1 MPSIIIFKFSVNCDH
16 WLSTSQGMWL
26 CKLNQQNRPMLAGS
40 WYCCCIV
47 VVYFCQIPPVLQ
59 SISQGVNIIEWKCQS
74 LSHVWFF
81 ATPWSVA
88 CQAPLSMEFSRQEY
102 WSGLPRPSPGNLPD
116 PGIEPRSPTLQA
128 DSLPSEPPGKPIKKE
143 GGDKNRGRV
152 LGGTNYQ
159 E

>member
-1 MPSIIIFKFSVNCDH
+1 MNIYDIIIFKFSVNCDH

-47 VVYFCQIPPVLQ
+47 VVYFCQSPPVLQ

-88 CQAPLSMEFSRQEY
+88 CQAPLSMGFPRQECWSELLSFSRGFSWPRDWTHISCIGRWILYHLATREVQE
-102 WSGLPRPSPGNLPD
+102 
-116 PGIEPRSPTLQA
+116 E
-128 DSLPSEPPGKPIKKE
+128 
-143 GGDKNRGRV
+143 NRASV
-152 LGGTNYQ
+152 
-159 E
+159 